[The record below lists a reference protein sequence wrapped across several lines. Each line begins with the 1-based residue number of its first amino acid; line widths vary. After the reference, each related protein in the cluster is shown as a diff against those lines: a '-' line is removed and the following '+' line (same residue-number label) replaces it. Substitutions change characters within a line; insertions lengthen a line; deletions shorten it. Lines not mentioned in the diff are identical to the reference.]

1 MFQIDPLSHIPVYEQ
16 LINQTETFVLT
27 DILSEGDQL
36 PSTRML
42 AARLSVNPNTIQKA
56 FIEMERRG
64 ITRSVPGKGVF
75 ISREAKE
82 ILRTEHIKELKELKE
97 YLAKFRLAGITEN
110 EIINCVKEVYGGE
123 DQ

>member
-1 MFQIDPLSHIPVYEQ
+1 MFQIDPLSHVPVYEQ

-56 FIEMERRG
+56 FIEMGRRG

-82 ILRTEHIKELKELKE
+82 ILRTEHINELKELKE

>member
-1 MFQIDPLSHIPVYEQ
+1 MFQIDPLSHVPVYEQ

-82 ILRTEHIKELKELKE
+82 ILRAEHINELKELKE

>member
-1 MFQIDPLSHIPVYEQ
+1 MFQIDPLSHVPVYEQ

-82 ILRTEHIKELKELKE
+82 ILRTEHINELKELKE

-123 DQ
+123 NQ

>member
-82 ILRTEHIKELKELKE
+82 ILRAEHINELKELKE

>member
-1 MFQIDPLSHIPVYEQ
+1 MFQIDPLSHVPVYEQ

-42 AARLSVNPNTIQKA
+42 AARLSVNPNTIQQA

-82 ILRTEHIKELKELKE
+82 ILRTEHINELKELKE

>member
-1 MFQIDPLSHIPVYEQ
+1 MFQIDTLSHVPVYEQ

-82 ILRTEHIKELKELKE
+82 ILRTEHINELKELKE

>member
-82 ILRTEHIKELKELKE
+82 ILRTDHINELKELKE

>member
-16 LINQTETFVLT
+16 LINQTETYVLT

-82 ILRTEHIKELKELKE
+82 ILRTEHINELKELKE

>member
-75 ISREAKE
+75 ISREAKQ
-82 ILRTEHIKELKELKE
+82 ILRTEHINELKELKE

-123 DQ
+123 NQ

>member
-82 ILRTEHIKELKELKE
+82 ILRTEHINELKELKE

-123 DQ
+123 NQ

>member
-1 MFQIDPLSHIPVYEQ
+1 MPVYEQ

-82 ILRTEHIKELKELKE
+82 ILRTEHINELKELKE

>member
-82 ILRTEHIKELKELKE
+82 ILRTEHINELKELKE
-97 YLAKFRLAGITEN
+97 YLAKFRLDGRKVATGNGKALE
-110 EIINCVKEVYGGE
+110 E
-123 DQ
+123 

>member
-1 MFQIDPLSHIPVYEQ
+1 MFQIDPLSHVPVYEQ

-82 ILRTEHIKELKELKE
+82 ILRTEHINELKELKE
-97 YLAKFRLAGITEN
+97 YLAKFRLAGITEK

>member
-1 MFQIDPLSHIPVYEQ
+1 MFQIDPLSHVPVYEQ

-82 ILRTEHIKELKELKE
+82 ILRTEHINELKELKE

-110 EIINCVKEVYGGE
+110 EIINCVQEVYGGE

>member
-16 LINQTETFVLT
+16 LINQTETYVLT

-82 ILRTEHIKELKELKE
+82 ILRTEHINELKELKE

-123 DQ
+123 NQ

>member
-82 ILRTEHIKELKELKE
+82 ILRTEHINELKELKE

>member
-82 ILRTEHIKELKELKE
+82 ILRTEHINELKELKE

-123 DQ
+123 GQ